1 MANKKLEPLFWINP
15 NFRLQFPYFSIKW
28 YLIDHQVL
36 VQEAMQGGRGKMVY
50 QTQKNLMMM
59 MLRDNHSGLDL
70 LYSENTQFENLRLQ
84 SWLRINIRDQI
95 VIRAKEVL
103 PQRFHQIVAIKHIKA
118 KGVRVKKLRKR
129 ILGQCNSFKIISLSP
144 VLVIFPIVFLDMV
157 ILHEMAHLKY
167 MHHRKTFWAYLS
179 QLINDDAKQQNELRN
194 IVLSKYIDLYDFLM
208 K

>member
-1 MANKKLEPLFWINP
+1 MADRKIEPLFWINP

-59 MLRDNHSGLDL
+59 MLRDNHSGL
-70 LYSENTQFENLRLQ
+70 SENTQFENLRLQ

-95 VIRAKEVL
+95 VIRAEEVL
-103 PQRFHQIVAIKHIKA
+103 PQRFHEIEAIKQIKA
-118 KGVRVKKLRKR
+118 KGVRVKKLRKGV
-129 ILGQCNSFKIISLSP
+129 LGQCNSFKIISLSP
-144 VLVIFPIVFLDMV
+144 LLVIFPTDFLDMV

-179 QLINDDAKQQNELRN
+179 QLINDD
-194 IVLSKYIDLYDFLM
+194 D
-208 K
+208 

>member
-28 YLIDHQVL
+28 YKIDHQVL
-36 VQEAMQGGRGKMVY
+36 LQEALREGVEKMIY
-50 QTQKNLMMM
+50 QTKKNLMMII
-59 MLRDNHSGLDL
+59 LRNDHFGLDL
-70 LYSENTQFENLRLQ
+70 IYSDFTQFDDLRLQ

-95 VIRAKEVL
+95 IKRANEVL
-103 PQRFHQIVAIKHIKA
+103 PQRFHEIEAIKHIKA
-118 KGVRVKKLRKR
+118 KDVRVKRLRKGV
-129 ILGQCNSFKIISLSP
+129 LGQCDSFKIISLSP
-144 VLVIFPIVFLDMV
+144 VLVIFPIDFLDMV

-179 QLINDDAKQQNELRN
+179 QLINDDAKQQNELRD
-194 IVLSKYIDLYDFLM
+194 IVLSKYIDLYNFLM

>member
-1 MANKKLEPLFWINP
+1 MADRKIEPLFWINP

-50 QTQKNLMMM
+50 QTQKNLMII
-59 MLRDNHSGLDL
+59 MLRDDHFGLDL
-70 LYSENTQFENLRLQ
+70 LYSEGTQFENLRLQ

-95 VIRAKEVL
+95 VKRANEVL
-103 PQRFHQIVAIKHIKA
+103 PQRFHEIETIKQIKA
-118 KGVRVKKLRKR
+118 KGIRVKKLRKGV
-129 ILGQCNSFKIISLSP
+129 LGQCNSFKIISLSP
-144 VLVIFPIVFLDMV
+144 LLVIFPTDFLDMV
-157 ILHEMAHLKY
+157 ILHEMAHIKY

-194 IVLSKYIDLYDFLM
+194 IVLSKYIGFYEFLM

>member
-1 MANKKLEPLFWINP
+1 
-15 NFRLQFPYFSIKW
+15 
-28 YLIDHQVL
+28 
-36 VQEAMQGGRGKMVY
+36 
-50 QTQKNLMMM
+50 MMI
-59 MLRDNHSGLDL
+59 MLRDDHSRLDL
-70 LYSENTQFENLRLQ
+70 LYSESTQFENLRLQ

-103 PQRFHQIVAIKHIKA
+103 PRRFHEIETIKHIQA

-129 ILGQCNSFKIISLSP
+129 ILGQCNAFKIISLSP
-144 VLVIFPIVFLDMV
+144 VLVIFPIDFLDMV

-179 QLINDDAKQQNELRN
+179 QLINDDAKQQNELRD

>member
-28 YLIDHQVL
+28 YKIDHQVL
-36 VQEAMQGGRGKMVY
+36 LQEALQEGMEKMVY
-50 QTQKNLMMM
+50 QTKKNLMMIV
-59 MLRDNHSGLDL
+59 LRNDHSGLDL
-70 LYSENTQFENLRLQ
+70 IYSDFTHFENLRLQ

-95 VIRAKEVL
+95 IKRANEVL
-103 PQRFHQIVAIKHIKA
+103 PRRFHELETIKQIKA
-118 KGVRVKKLRKR
+118 KGVKVKKLRKR
-129 ILGQCNSFKIISLSP
+129 VLGQCNTFKIISLSP
-144 VLVIFPIVFLDMV
+144 VLVIFPIDFLDMV

-167 MHHRKTFWAYLS
+167 MHHKNTFWAYLS
-179 QLINDDAKQQNELRN
+179 VLINDNAKQQNDLRD

>member
-1 MANKKLEPLFWINP
+1 MADKKIEPLFWINP

-28 YLIDHQVL
+28 YQIDHQVL
-36 VQEAMQGGRGKMVY
+36 LQEVLQISMDKMVY
-50 QTQKNLMMM
+50 QTKKNLMII
-59 MLRDNHSGLDL
+59 MLRNDHSGLDL

-103 PQRFHQIVAIKHIKA
+103 PQRFHEIETVKHIKA
-118 KGVRVKKLRKR
+118 KGVRVRKLRKR

-144 VLVIFPIVFLDMV
+144 LLVIFPIDFLDMV

-167 MHHRKTFWAYLS
+167 MHHKKTFWAYLS

-194 IVLSKYIDLYDFLM
+194 IALLKYIGLYEFLM

>member
-1 MANKKLEPLFWINP
+1 MADRKIEPLFWINP

-50 QTQKNLMMM
+50 QNQKNLMMM

-95 VIRAKEVL
+95 VIRAEEVL
-103 PQRFHQIVAIKHIKA
+103 PQRFHQIETIKHIKA
-118 KGVRVKKLRKR
+118 KGVRVKKLRKGV
-129 ILGQCNSFKIISLSP
+129 LGQCNSFKIISLSP
-144 VLVIFPIVFLDMV
+144 LLVIFPIDFLDMV

-167 MHHRKTFWAYLS
+167 MHHKKTFWAYLS

-194 IVLSKYIDLYDFLM
+194 IALSKYIGLYEFLM

>member
-1 MANKKLEPLFWINP
+1 MADRKLEPLFWINP

-28 YLIDHQVL
+28 YQIDHQVL
-36 VQEAMQGGRGKMVY
+36 LQEALQKGKGKMVY
-50 QTQKNLMMM
+50 QTKKNLMMI
-59 MLRDNHSGLDL
+59 MLRDDHSGLDL
-70 LYSENTQFENLRLQ
+70 LYSESTQFENLRLQ

-103 PQRFHQIVAIKHIKA
+103 PQRFHEIETIKHIKA
-118 KGVRVKKLRKR
+118 KDVRVRKLRKGV
-129 ILGQCNSFKIISLSP
+129 LGQCNAFKIISLSP
-144 VLVIFPIVFLDMV
+144 VLVIFPIDFLDMV

-179 QLINDDAKQQNELRN
+179 QLINDDAKQQNELRD